1 MLKLI
6 FSVLLISL
14 SQSGHADSAYSGTRF
29 WLQSSED
36 VKFLK
41 LTMKNEDNIKVILE
55 DVILDKGMTRGSNQ
69 YVYQVCVGYQ
79 YNDSFRLQR
88 SQEYYGKMPDL
99 SNRYHAPR
107 DQMGCD
113 VNSIELDF

>member
-1 MLKLI
+1 MFKLMLL
-6 FSVLLISL
+6 VTLTSL
-14 SQSGHADSAYSGTRF
+14 SQSGHADSTYNGTRF

-41 LTMKNEDNIKVILE
+41 LTMKREDNIKVILE
-55 DVILDKGMTRGSNQ
+55 DVILDKGMTRGSGE
-69 YVYQVCVGYQ
+69 YIYQVCVGYH
-79 YNDSFRLQR
+79 YNDSLRLQR

-107 DQMGCD
+107 DKMGCD
-113 VNSIELDF
+113 VNSEELEF